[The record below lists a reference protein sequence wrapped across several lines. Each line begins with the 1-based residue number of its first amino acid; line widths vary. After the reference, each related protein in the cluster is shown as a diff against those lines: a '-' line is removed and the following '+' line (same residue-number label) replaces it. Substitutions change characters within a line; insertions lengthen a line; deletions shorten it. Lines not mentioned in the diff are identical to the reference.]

1 MDTFASSLVSNWNFQ
16 PVNPLTN
23 ETRKTH
29 LHHVLSQSFL
39 QIPTSRK
46 LQFRVALA
54 NSSVEEALKAE
65 IEDGKPRFRWAEVG
79 PNITEAQQEAISKL
93 PPKMAKR
100 CKALLRQLICFSP
113 LEATL
118 SQVLAAWVSI
128 MKPIRADWLVI
139 LKQLNTIDHNLYH
152 EVTEF
157 ALAEES
163 FEANVRDYTK
173 IVHSY
178 GKENRLEDAERIL
191 LSMKSRGFVCDQIIL
206 TTFVHMHSKAGN
218 LKMAE
223 ETFEE
228 LKLLGQ
234 PLDKRSYG
242 SMIMAYVRA
251 GMLEQGENLLREM
264 DAREIYAGSEVY
276 KALLRAYSMNGD
288 TEGAQRVFD
297 AIQLAGISPDAKMC
311 SLLINAYGVSG
322 QSQKARIAFENMRR
336 TGLEA
341 SDKCIALVLSAYEKE
356 NKLQRALDF
365 LIELEREGIMVGKE
379 ASETLAGWFGK
390 LGVIEEVDLVL
401 REYAL
406 KESDSKV
413 PVT

>member
-29 LHHVLSQSFL
+29 LHQVLSQSFL

-173 IVHSY
+173 IVHGY
-178 GKENRLEDAERIL
+178 GKENRLED
-191 LSMKSRGFVCDQIIL
+191 GFVYDQVIL
-206 TTFVHMHSKAGN
+206 TKFVHIYSKAGN
-218 LKMAE
+218 LKLAE

-234 PLDKRSYG
+234 PLDKRSYECF
-242 SMIMAYVRA
+242 SCSVMAYIRA
-251 GMLEQGENLLREM
+251 RMLERGENLLREM
-264 DAREIYAGSEVY
+264 DAKEIYAESQVY
-276 KALLRAYSMNGD
+276 NASLSAYSMNGN
-288 TEGAQRVFD
+288 TEGTQRVFD
-297 AIQLAGISPDAKMC
+297 AIQLAGISPDAQMC
-311 SLLINAYGVSG
+311 GLLINAYGVSG
-322 QSQKARIAFENMRR
+322 QSQKVRIAFENMRR
-336 TGLEA
+336 IGLEA
-341 SDKCIALVLSAYEKE
+341 SDKCIAL
-356 NKLQRALDF
+356 
-365 LIELEREGIMVGKE
+365 GIMVGKE
-379 ASETLAGWFGK
+379 ALEMLVGWFGK
-390 LGVIEEVDLVL
+390 LGVIKEVDLVL

-413 PVT
+413 PVS